1 MNSGYVLLRFS
12 LLLTAYQV
20 FLAGNTIPITLIL
33 IWILT
38 FPLDSPCLPKI
49 TFSSFSCNIY
59 ILWIEWMSLFQ
70 ITFSV
75 IFCFLVFFLMSLYY
89 HRGFYLSILFCIIF
103 SGFMPKKIHCQPSTY
118 WTSYKWKSQQC
129 DDPYSGSVLNCRYF
143 IHRKSSKSN
152 NIYHDQIKGQYFI
165 SFKEIPKWERNMIC
179 QISFYD
185 QQQNDLYNKYACYK
199 DSGHHIF
206 FMGFSIKNKN
216 GRYNA
221 CRPS

>member
-1 MNSGYVLLRFS
+1 MIHINSGYVLLRFS

-38 FPLDSPCLPKI
+38 FPLDSPCLSKI

-89 HRGFYLSILFCIIF
+89 HRGFYLSILFCIFLHIF
-103 SGFMPKKIHCQPSTY
+103 CFLSYFNVLFLFICLYFLYYSDNLFFYFVFIKK
-118 WTSYKWKSQQC
+118 
-129 DDPYSGSVLNCRYF
+129 
-143 IHRKSSKSN
+143 
-152 NIYHDQIKGQYFI
+152 
-165 SFKEIPKWERNMIC
+165 NMITMC
-179 QISFYD
+179 IT
-185 QQQNDLYNKYACYK
+185 NV
-199 DSGHHIF
+199 SGTPTV
-206 FMGFSIKNKN
+206 K
-216 GRYNA
+216 
-221 CRPS
+221 

>member
-1 MNSGYVLLRFS
+1 MLWSALLIWTADSGYTFMDVVSLHNSLIFVSVLWWIFNIRNRFYNNLWYILIRDMFFSASS

-38 FPLDSPCLPKI
+38 FPLDSPCLSKI

-89 HRGFYLSILFCIIF
+89 HLGFYLSILLCIFFHIFRFLSHFNVLFCLFVCIFYIIQTINF
-103 SGFMPKKIHCQPSTY
+103 YFVFIKK
-118 WTSYKWKSQQC
+118 
-129 DDPYSGSVLNCRYF
+129 
-143 IHRKSSKSN
+143 
-152 NIYHDQIKGQYFI
+152 
-165 SFKEIPKWERNMIC
+165 NMITMC
-179 QISFYD
+179 IT
-185 QQQNDLYNKYACYK
+185 NV
-199 DSGHHIF
+199 SGTPTV
-206 FMGFSIKNKN
+206 K
-216 GRYNA
+216 
-221 CRPS
+221 

>member
-1 MNSGYVLLRFS
+1 MIHINSGYVLLRFS

-38 FPLDSPCLPKI
+38 FPLDSPCLSKI

-89 HRGFYLSILFCIIF
+89 HRRFYLSILLCIFFHIFRFLSHFNVLFCLFICIF
-103 SGFMPKKIHCQPSTY
+103 LYYSDNSFFYFVFIKK
-118 WTSYKWKSQQC
+118 
-129 DDPYSGSVLNCRYF
+129 
-143 IHRKSSKSN
+143 
-152 NIYHDQIKGQYFI
+152 
-165 SFKEIPKWERNMIC
+165 NMITMC
-179 QISFYD
+179 IT
-185 QQQNDLYNKYACYK
+185 NV
-199 DSGHHIF
+199 SGTPTV
-206 FMGFSIKNKN
+206 K
-216 GRYNA
+216 
-221 CRPS
+221 

>member
-1 MNSGYVLLRFS
+1 MIHINSGYVLLRFS

-38 FPLDSPCLPKI
+38 FPLDSPCLSKI

-89 HRGFYLSILFCIIF
+89 HRGFYLSILFCIF
-103 SGFMPKKIHCQPSTY
+103 FHVFHFLSHF
-118 WTSYKWKSQQC
+118 
-129 DDPYSGSVLNCRYF
+129 SVLFCLFICIFLYYSDNSFFYF
-143 IHRKSSKSN
+143 VF
-152 NIYHDQIKGQYFI
+152 IK
-165 SFKEIPKWERNMIC
+165 KNMITMC
-179 QISFYD
+179 IT
-185 QQQNDLYNKYACYK
+185 NV
-199 DSGHHIF
+199 SGTPTV
-206 FMGFSIKNKN
+206 K
-216 GRYNA
+216 
-221 CRPS
+221 

>member
-1 MNSGYVLLRFS
+1 MIHINSGYVLLRFS

-38 FPLDSPCLPKI
+38 FPLDSPCLSKI

-89 HRGFYLSILFCIIF
+89 HRGFYLSILFCIF
-103 SGFMPKKIHCQPSTY
+103 FHVFHFLSHF
-118 WTSYKWKSQQC
+118 
-129 DDPYSGSVLNCRYF
+129 SVLFCLF
-143 IHRKSSKSN
+143 IC
-152 NIYHDQIKGQYFI
+152 I
-165 SFKEIPKWERNMIC
+165 
-179 QISFYD
+179 FYIV
-185 QQQNDLYNKYACYK
+185 QTIHFFTLYSLKRIWSQCA
-199 DSGHHIF
+199 SP
-206 FMGFSIKNKN
+206 ML
-216 GRYNA
+216 A
-221 CRPS
+221 ELLL

>member
-1 MNSGYVLLRFS
+1 MIHINSGYVLLRFS

-38 FPLDSPCLPKI
+38 FPLDSPCLSKI

-89 HRGFYLSILFCIIF
+89 HLGFYLSILLCIFFHIF
-103 SGFMPKKIHCQPSTY
+103 RFLSHFNVLFLFIYLYFLYYSDNSFFYFVFIKK
-118 WTSYKWKSQQC
+118 
-129 DDPYSGSVLNCRYF
+129 
-143 IHRKSSKSN
+143 
-152 NIYHDQIKGQYFI
+152 
-165 SFKEIPKWERNMIC
+165 NMITMC
-179 QISFYD
+179 IT
-185 QQQNDLYNKYACYK
+185 NV
-199 DSGHHIF
+199 SGTPTV
-206 FMGFSIKNKN
+206 K
-216 GRYNA
+216 
-221 CRPS
+221 

>member
-1 MNSGYVLLRFS
+1 MIHINSGYVLLRFS

-38 FPLDSPCLPKI
+38 FPLDSPCLSKI

-89 HRGFYLSILFCIIF
+89 HRGFYLSILFCIFFHVFHFFLISTFFFVYLFVFFILFRQFIF
-103 SGFMPKKIHCQPSTY
+103 LLCIH
-118 WTSYKWKSQQC
+118 
-129 DDPYSGSVLNCRYF
+129 
-143 IHRKSSKSN
+143 
-152 NIYHDQIKGQYFI
+152 
-165 SFKEIPKWERNMIC
+165 
-179 QISFYD
+179 
-185 QQQNDLYNKYACYK
+185 
-199 DSGHHIF
+199 
-206 FMGFSIKNKN
+206 
-216 GRYNA
+216 
-221 CRPS
+221 

>member
-1 MNSGYVLLRFS
+1 MIHINSGYVLLRFS

-38 FPLDSPCLPKI
+38 FPLDSPCLSKI

-89 HRGFYLSILFCIIF
+89 HRRFYLSILFCIFFRIF
-103 SGFMPKKIHCQPSTY
+103 RFLSHFNVLFLFICLCFLYYSDNSFFTLYSLKRI
-118 WTSYKWKSQQC
+118 WSQC
-129 DDPYSGSVLNCRYF
+129 ASPMLA
-143 IHRKSSKSN
+143 
-152 NIYHDQIKGQYFI
+152 
-165 SFKEIPKWERNMIC
+165 EP
-179 QISFYD
+179 
-185 QQQNDLYNKYACYK
+185 LL
-199 DSGHHIF
+199 
-206 FMGFSIKNKN
+206 
-216 GRYNA
+216 
-221 CRPS
+221 

>member
-1 MNSGYVLLRFS
+1 MIHINSGYVLLRFS

-38 FPLDSPCLPKI
+38 FPLDSPCLSKI

-89 HRGFYLSILFCIIF
+89 HRGFYFSILLCIF
-103 SGFMPKKIHCQPSTY
+103 
-118 WTSYKWKSQQC
+118 
-129 DDPYSGSVLNCRYF
+129 L
-143 IHRKSSKSN
+143 
-152 NIYHDQIKGQYFI
+152 
-165 SFKEIPKWERNMIC
+165 
-179 QISFYD
+179 
-185 QQQNDLYNKYACYK
+185 
-199 DSGHHIF
+199 HIF
-206 FMGFSIKNKN
+206 FFLSYFNVLFLFICLYFLYYSDNLFFYFVFIKKN
-216 GRYNA
+216 MITMCITNVSGT
-221 CRPS
+221 PTVK

>member
-1 MNSGYVLLRFS
+1 MLWSALLIWTADSGYTFMDAVSLHNSLIFVSVLWWIFNIRNRFYNNLWYILIRDMFFSASS

-38 FPLDSPCLPKI
+38 FPLDSPCLSKI

-89 HRGFYLSILFCIIF
+89 HRGFYLSILFCIFFHVFHFLSHFNVLFCLFIYIF
-103 SGFMPKKIHCQPSTY
+103 YIIQTIHFFTLYSLKRI
-118 WTSYKWKSQQC
+118 WSQC
-129 DDPYSGSVLNCRYF
+129 ASPMLA
-143 IHRKSSKSN
+143 
-152 NIYHDQIKGQYFI
+152 
-165 SFKEIPKWERNMIC
+165 E
-179 QISFYD
+179 
-185 QQQNDLYNKYACYK
+185 LLL
-199 DSGHHIF
+199 
-206 FMGFSIKNKN
+206 
-216 GRYNA
+216 
-221 CRPS
+221 

>member
-1 MNSGYVLLRFS
+1 MIHINSGYVLLRFS

-38 FPLDSPCLPKI
+38 FPLDSPCLSKI

-89 HRGFYLSILFCIIF
+89 NRGFYLSILFCIF
-103 SGFMPKKIHCQPSTY
+103 FH
-118 WTSYKWKSQQC
+118 
-129 DDPYSGSVLNCRYF
+129 VF
-143 IHRKSSKSN
+143 H
-152 NIYHDQIKGQYFI
+152 FI
-165 SFKEIPKWERNMIC
+165 SHFNVLFLFIYLYFLYYSDNSFFYFVFIKKNMITMC
-179 QISFYD
+179 IT
-185 QQQNDLYNKYACYK
+185 NV
-199 DSGHHIF
+199 SGTPAV
-206 FMGFSIKNKN
+206 K
-216 GRYNA
+216 
-221 CRPS
+221 

>member
-1 MNSGYVLLRFS
+1 MLWSALLIRTADSGYTFMDAVSLHNSLIFVSVLWWIFNIRNRFYNYLWYILIRDMFFSVSS

-38 FPLDSPCLPKI
+38 FPLDSPCLSKI

-89 HRGFYLSILFCIIF
+89 HRGFYLSILFCIFFHVFHFLSNFNVLFLFICLHF
-103 SGFMPKKIHCQPSTY
+103 LYYSDNSFFTLYSLKRI
-118 WTSYKWKSQQC
+118 WSQC
-129 DDPYSGSVLNCRYF
+129 ASPMLA
-143 IHRKSSKSN
+143 
-152 NIYHDQIKGQYFI
+152 
-165 SFKEIPKWERNMIC
+165 EP
-179 QISFYD
+179 
-185 QQQNDLYNKYACYK
+185 LL
-199 DSGHHIF
+199 
-206 FMGFSIKNKN
+206 
-216 GRYNA
+216 
-221 CRPS
+221 